1 VPGPSTRSTT
11 PWPRRIRA
19 GACLSAVAI
28 ALPIHQGGPSF
39 RHLQPE
45 LFAATGSLVNAVADV
60 DGDGDLDLFV
70 GFNGTPNRL
79 YQNDRGTF
87 AEHAADAGVADARA
101 TRAAA
106 FGDYDAD
113 GDADLLVGFAP
124 GAGPVLRLYR
134 NGQRGL
140 TDATAESGIL
150 VDSAAVRQL
159 VWVDLDGD
167 DDLDLFVA
175 LRDKPNAFFR
185 NDGGKF
191 TDVAAEIGL
200 ADTRRS
206 VGAVFA
212 DLDADGDLDVVV
224 GNMDGDANGVFRNDR
239 GRFTDVAKEWGLEWG
254 GRAPAERT
262 NGTNG
267 TVRPCVED
275 INGDGRLDLFFANYG
290 PAGLFLAPDRARA
303 GPWIDAGATWG
314 VAVDGRSDACAFADV
329 DHDGRLDLYLNGTVT
344 GGRNWPDYL
353 YRNTGARYEAV
364 IPEIL
369 SAIPADH
376 GALWA
381 DFDADGA
388 VDLAV
393 TGQGPH
399 AVLAT
404 VLPEAVAQ
412 RSLRIRVLDSKGRA
426 TRAGA
431 EVRVYEAGTS
441 RLLAMRL
448 VDAGSGYN
456 AQSDAPV
463 HVGLPSS
470 GPVDVEVTWPA
481 RGQRHVTRERSV
493 RVDGR
498 RVLTVRMSR

>member
-1 VPGPSTRSTT
+1 MPGPAQRTTTT
-11 PWPRRIRA
+11 PTRRFAA
-19 GACLSAVAI
+19 GLCLVLGAWVA
-28 ALPIHQGGPSF
+28 PIHQSGPQF

-79 YQNDRGTF
+79 YRNDRGVF
-87 AEHAADAGVADARA
+87 VDVAMDAGLADARA

-113 GDADLLVGFAP
+113 GDVDLLVGFAP
-124 GAGPVLRLYR
+124 GADPVVRLYR
-134 NGQRGL
+134 NERGRFS
-140 TDATAESGIL
+140 DASADAGIR
-150 VDSAAVRQL
+150 VDSGAVRQP
-159 VWVDLDGD
+159 VWVDYDGD
-167 DDLDLFVA
+167 GDLDLFVA
-175 LRDKPNAFFR
+175 FRDRPNALYR
-185 NDGGKF
+185 NDDGRF
-191 TDVAAEIGL
+191 TNVAAEIGL
-200 ADTRRS
+200 ADPRRS

-224 GNMDGDANGVFRNDR
+224 GNMDGDANGVFRNDG

-262 NGTNG
+262 NGT
-267 TVRPCVED
+267 VRPCVED
-275 INGDGRLDLFFANYG
+275 VDGDGRLDLFFANYG
-290 PAGLFLAPDRARA
+290 PAGLFLSRAR
-303 GPWIDAGATWG
+303 GPWEDASAAWG
-314 VAVDGRSDACAFADV
+314 IAVDGRYDTCAFADV
-329 DHDGRLDLYLNGTVT
+329 DHDGRLDLFLNGTVT

-353 YRNTGARYEAV
+353 YRNTGSRYNAV

-381 DFDADGA
+381 DFGGDGA
-388 VDLAV
+388 VDLAL

-399 AVLAT
+399 AVL
-404 VLPEAVAQ
+404 VNELPEAVAQ
-412 RSLRIRVLDSKGRA
+412 RSLRIRVLDSRGRA

-431 EVRVYEAGTS
+431 EVRVYAAGTQ
-441 RLLAMRL
+441 RLLATRL

-463 HVGLPSS
+463 HIGLPASAA
-470 GPVDVEVTWPA
+470 VDVVVTWPSG
-481 RGQRHVTRERSV
+481 GQRQVTRERSV
-493 RVDGR
+493 RVDER
-498 RVLTVRMSR
+498 RVITIRTTR